1 MRKRIHVIN
10 CCRPLLWYRVRP
22 SEMVRVFLLSMLFA
36 GFLGT
41 ACGQGNTDNGRLPAA
56 EIPVHILTKD
66 DVGRTVVVESGDWLE
81 FELPLAVGAAVWRPR
96 VEDGLGKLLVPTPVA
111 MPSAAL
117 VDQLIY
123 LVVNVAQE
131 GSKVDRMAPTRCLLH
146 TGGVDQVIRRD
157 QCWENLLGMF
167 PADMV

>member
-10 CCRPLLWYRVRP
+10 CCKPLLWYRVRP
-22 SEMVRVFLLSMLFA
+22 SEMVRVFLLSILFA

-41 ACGQGNTDNGRLPAA
+41 ACGQRNTDNGRLPAA

-96 VEDGLGKLLVPTPVA
+96 VEDGLNLTKSNDIVSRKSDTGAVQVFRFKTGSAGTGRVNFELLRSATGTTPEQA
-111 MPSAAL
+111 FSFNI
-117 VDQLIY
+117 D
-123 LVVNVAQE
+123 
-131 GSKVDRMAPTRCLLH
+131 
-146 TGGVDQVIRRD
+146 IR
-157 QCWENLLGMF
+157 
-167 PADMV
+167 

>member
-10 CCRPLLWYRVRP
+10 CCKPLLWYRVRP

-96 VEDGLGKLLVPTPVA
+96 VEDGLNLTKSNDIVSRKSDTGAVQVFRFQTGSAGTGRVNFELLRSATGTTP
-111 MPSAAL
+111 
-117 VDQLIY
+117 
-123 LVVNVAQE
+123 E
-131 GSKVDRMAPTRCLLH
+131 
-146 TGGVDQVIRRD
+146 QVFSFNIDIR
-157 QCWENLLGMF
+157 
-167 PADMV
+167 